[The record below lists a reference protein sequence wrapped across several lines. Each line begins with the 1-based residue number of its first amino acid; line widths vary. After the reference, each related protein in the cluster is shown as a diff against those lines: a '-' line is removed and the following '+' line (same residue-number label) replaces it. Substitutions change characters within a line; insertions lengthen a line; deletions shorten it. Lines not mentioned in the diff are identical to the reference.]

1 MSTRL
6 DFGFILAGSY
16 LNTAVFTLELVL
28 LWNYANTKAFKRDPK
43 LVRIPVLVTFLVDIV
58 GMVGVIAWV
67 IKYLFNRGIGPP
79 GRVIPWPIP
88 LVAITTVINAFLVQC
103 FMIRRYYKFSRFKA
117 LAILLFVLTIA
128 SFAILIA
135 GAGISFTL
143 TKIYAKNKE
152 RHRIPV
158 LVGLGLTSITDLAI
172 AGLLI
177 VKLWSSKF
185 HSHRMRILVKRL
197 TILAIQTG
205 CAPTIVVIT
214 CLIAFWV
221 KPESF
226 IAPAFAM
233 SLGSIYTTTMLF
245 TLNRRNYLRSS
256 TSTIH
261 SVNDAHMIRNITFE
275 GTRVSASPDPRSHLS
290 AFTSK
295 TSDSSKSKSKSRSRS
310 SVFVKP
316 KNNRVTRVRS
326 NSLSKRLGGIH
337 VEVART
343 RVTNDMW
350 TATGTLSSSV
360 SAPLSDEEIDDEDDD
375 EDGDSDSERDSE
387 EDYLSLERRQKM
399 DEESQTRRQDE
410 DQDEGDSF
418 EEIELQDRTRSR
430 RGPRPGSLDDVEATI
445 DIPNAPQRPAPVVHR
460 STIHPS
466 TASTSSAGAAQ
477 PAQYSP
483 FGN

>member
-79 GRVIPWPIP
+79 GRAIPWPIP

-143 TKIYAKNKE
+143 TKDYAKNKE
-152 RHRIPV
+152 RHRIPCRPRLNV
-158 LVGLGLTSITDLAI
+158 HNGPSNRRPSNCQALELQFPLTPDA
-172 AGLLI
+172 
-177 VKLWSSKF
+177 
-185 HSHRMRILVKRL
+185 LVKRL

-214 CLIAFWV
+214 CLVAFWV
-221 KPESF
+221 KPESS

-261 SVNDAHMIRNITFE
+261 SVNDTHMIRNITFE

-295 TSDSSKSKSKSRSRS
+295 TSDSSKSKSRSRS
-310 SVFVKP
+310 SVFAKQ
-316 KNNRVTRVRS
+316 KNNRATRVRS

-343 RVTNDMW
+343 RVTNDIW

-418 EEIELQDRTRSR
+418 EEIELQDQTRSR
-430 RGPRPGSLDDVEATI
+430 RGPRPGSLDEVEATI

-477 PAQYSP
+477 PAQYNP
-483 FGN
+483 FGH